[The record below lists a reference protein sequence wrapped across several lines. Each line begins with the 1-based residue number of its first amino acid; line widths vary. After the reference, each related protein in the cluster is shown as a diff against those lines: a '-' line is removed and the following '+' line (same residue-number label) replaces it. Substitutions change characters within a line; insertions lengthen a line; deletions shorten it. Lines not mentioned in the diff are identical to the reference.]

1 MPAHPAAAELVRPAW
16 SWGLAPALVACL
28 AAPAFF
34 VLRVP
39 WLGWVLL
46 AAALAGAWWVER
58 RAGRGAH
65 ASTPLSTGTAASGLP
80 APEAS
85 ARPPSLVRDLSLIG
99 AGLLIVSAIP
109 LAAELDNPAF
119 LR

>member
-16 SWGLAPALVACL
+16 SWGLAPALLACL

-39 WLGWVLL
+39 WVGWVLL
-46 AAALAGAWWVER
+46 AAALAGAWAVER
-58 RAGRGAH
+58 RATRRTDA
-65 ASTPLSTGTAASGLP
+65 AASALS
-80 APEAS
+80 AAEAS
-85 ARPPSLVRDLSLIG
+85 ARPPSLVRDLSLIA

-109 LAAELDNPAF
+109 LAAELD
-119 LR
+119 